1 MRNISLCAISA
12 ALTIGGCAGP
22 MISPDADL
30 SAPPPATTAFD
41 GSYRSTI
48 RLVSAPSTV
57 QGNWCGTK
65 GQPVITVR
73 DGQFIY
79 SIPHPNMPGGGGL
92 MGTLTTTEMLATIRS
107 DGVFLG
113 QSSEGTISGR
123 VDRNRLEGIIDG
135 MMCKYAV
142 TGYRL

>member
-1 MRNISLCAISA
+1 
-12 ALTIGGCAGP
+12 
-22 MISPDADL
+22 
-30 SAPPPATTAFD
+30 
-41 GSYRSTI
+41 
-48 RLVSAPSTV
+48 
-57 QGNWCGTK
+57 
-65 GQPVITVR
+65 
-73 DGQFIY
+73 
-79 SIPHPNMPGGGGL
+79 

-123 VDRNRLEGIIDG
+123 IDRNRLEGIIDG